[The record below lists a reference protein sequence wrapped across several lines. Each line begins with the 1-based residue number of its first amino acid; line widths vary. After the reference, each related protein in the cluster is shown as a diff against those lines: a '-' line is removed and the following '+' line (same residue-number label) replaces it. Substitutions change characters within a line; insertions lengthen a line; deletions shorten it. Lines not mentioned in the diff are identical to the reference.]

1 MGEVSGIQLTELGS
15 QTGPVLNV
23 KFTKDPALGL
33 EEGGVGFT
41 SVMGSKG
48 GSLLEVRADGKRN
61 SGYGFV
67 ILSMRKLQE
76 FSSWMAPCPT
86 MYTGVLGYEHDN
98 SVTNACSSCSLF
110 FVQFL

>member
-23 KFTKDPALGL
+23 NFTKDPALGL

-48 GSLLEVRADGKRN
+48 GSLLEVLADGKRKEFRI
-61 SGYGFV
+61 GFCDIKHEKV
-67 ILSMRKLQE
+67 TRMEGSMPYYVY
-76 FSSWMAPCPT
+76 WCA
-86 MYTGVLGYEHDN
+86 
-98 SVTNACSSCSLF
+98 
-110 FVQFL
+110 